1 MIGLVFGVIPEF
13 QGKGVDSFMIIEGVT
28 IIRKET
34 QYQDCELQWIGDFNP
49 KMVSVAESL
58 GSWRSRTLITYRY
71 LFDRTKPF
79 ERHPIFT

>member
-1 MIGLVFGVIPEF
+1 
-13 QGKGVDSFMIIEGVT
+13 MIIEGVT

-49 KMVSVAESL
+49 TMAAVAQSL
-58 GSWRSRTLITYRY
+58 GSSRRRTRSTYTY

-79 ERHPIFT
+79 ESHPIFT